1 MRRLFLFALCLLAV
15 GLAKAKLQVSTESD
29 GTVVLTLQSSGDLAN
44 EFTYKDYA
52 KYQASDLLQPYLNAT
67 KIKVVTANG
76 VKMSNDDVDRL
87 CGMAEEENNFPK
99 VNKLD
104 MEFAAVQNDS
114 KLTNLGF
121 MDNLKTIIY
130 PRTTTVIPNMN
141 YKNCKIENVI
151 IPNNVSRSVTIS
163 TQVFGNSIKTLVL
176 GDVDPNGT
184 SKIEQQAFLNSNNL
198 TSVDFGFGW
207 KTIGRQAFMDCTAL
221 KEITLPEGLEK
232 IEYGAFSGAAIEA
245 IRLPNT
251 LKKIEGTA
259 FRCHHLKSITIPA
272 SVEHIEGQ
280 AFQENYELTDVYV
293 LGKNTKADNQAFD
306 EAAVTQFTYS
316 NPSGISPVTRAQ
328 YTRGVGGKPIAMLH
342 YPEEAK
348 DKYVNPSSN
357 GVGGYTQNVMSVTG
371 DTWPTLEN
379 GKYSVCTGD
388 YAGWNNFVLTTKT
401 NSEEIWTDDKRVEDK
416 WYTMCL
422 PFAMT
427 RVQLESA
434 YGAKVEVVEFSGV
447 EVTKNTATN
456 DKFIKLKFKKQVES
470 TVAHCPYMIHPALHA
485 GTTTGVVNTIVG
497 IKKEAEEQSKLDAM
511 QKTFT
516 EDGVTYTFIGNYTA
530 GKNLP
535 QYTYYYYSGKDE
547 SIYKNGFYKWV
558 NATGGTWTRYTA
570 CVLLD
575 KDNGA
580 NAKAVTI
587 FYEDPDNTVTG
598 IESPTVVP
606 ATPSNLSVGKVMNL
620 NGQVVRMSSTSLVGL
635 PKGIYIVNGKKIAV
649 H

>member
-15 GLAKAKLQVSTESD
+15 GVAKAKLQVSTESD
-29 GTVVLTLQSSGDLAN
+29 GTVVLTLQNSGDLAN

-67 KIKVVTANG
+67 KIKVVTANE

-184 SKIEQQAFLNSNNL
+184 SKIEEQAFLNCNNL

-259 FRCHHLKSITIPA
+259 FRCHHLKSIQCRT
-272 SVEHIEGQ
+272 H
-280 AFQENYELTDVYV
+280 
-293 LGKNTKADNQAFD
+293 
-306 EAAVTQFTYS
+306 
-316 NPSGISPVTRAQ
+316 
-328 YTRGVGGKPIAMLH
+328 
-342 YPEEAK
+342 
-348 DKYVNPSSN
+348 
-357 GVGGYTQNVMSVTG
+357 
-371 DTWPTLEN
+371 
-379 GKYSVCTGD
+379 
-388 YAGWNNFVLTTKT
+388 
-401 NSEEIWTDDKRVEDK
+401 
-416 WYTMCL
+416 
-422 PFAMT
+422 
-427 RVQLESA
+427 
-434 YGAKVEVVEFSGV
+434 
-447 EVTKNTATN
+447 
-456 DKFIKLKFKKQVES
+456 
-470 TVAHCPYMIHPALHA
+470 
-485 GTTTGVVNTIVG
+485 
-497 IKKEAEEQSKLDAM
+497 
-511 QKTFT
+511 
-516 EDGVTYTFIGNYTA
+516 
-530 GKNLP
+530 
-535 QYTYYYYSGKDE
+535 
-547 SIYKNGFYKWV
+547 
-558 NATGGTWTRYTA
+558 
-570 CVLLD
+570 
-575 KDNGA
+575 
-580 NAKAVTI
+580 
-587 FYEDPDNTVTG
+587 
-598 IESPTVVP
+598 
-606 ATPSNLSVGKVMNL
+606 
-620 NGQVVRMSSTSLVGL
+620 
-635 PKGIYIVNGKKIAV
+635 
-649 H
+649 